1 MDVVFM
7 LHKYQEIL
15 MNSVWAINV
24 LVKRLRN
31 LKWKEVKKKRQILT
45 VRPRMHGR
53 KNVILTYI
61 HVVCLQQKI
70 KEFGLAIL

>member
-1 MDVVFM
+1 MDVE
-7 LHKYQEIL
+7 EIL

-53 KNVILTYI
+53 KNVILTHI

-70 KEFGLAIL
+70 KQFGPAIL

>member
-1 MDVVFM
+1 MDIVFM

-31 LKWKEVKKKRQILT
+31 LKWKDVRKKCKILT
-45 VRPRMHGR
+45 KRARMHGR
-53 KNVILTYI
+53 KKVILT
-61 HVVCLQQKI
+61 HTHAVCLQQKN
-70 KEFGLAIL
+70 KGLRPANL